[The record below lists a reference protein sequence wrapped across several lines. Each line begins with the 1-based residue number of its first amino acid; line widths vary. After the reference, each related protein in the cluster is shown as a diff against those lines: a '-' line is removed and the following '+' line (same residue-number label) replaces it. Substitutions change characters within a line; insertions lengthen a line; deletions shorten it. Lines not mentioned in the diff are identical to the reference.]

1 MYSHLE
7 DYIYELYLKIGITEP
22 KELDLQIVARKL
34 SVEILDKKKTYMF
47 EDEIFLE
54 PGTDRERW
62 MNFGHEICHYL
73 RHCGNQLNMHQL
85 FIDLQEYQAD
95 YFAYHFCVP
104 TFMLEDLKVNCVADI
119 MKHFNVDCEFALRR
133 LEMYENKQID
143 YSPNYATYQIA
154 ENQNNRNY

>member
-7 DYIYELYLKIGITEP
+7 DYIYELYLGIGITEP
-22 KELDLQIVARKL
+22 KELDLQIVAKKL

-85 FIDLQEYQAD
+85 FINLQEYQAD

-104 TFMLEDLKVNCVADI
+104 TFMLEVLKVNCVADI

-143 YSPNYATYQIA
+143 YSPNYAAYQIA
-154 ENQNNRNY
+154 ENQNNRHY